1 MNLLA
6 DHNLPFAVA
15 LVLMALVALAQLL
28 GLGDFGDHDIDHDV
42 DPTAH
47 AGVVDGL
54 LSVFGIGRIP
64 FTMWLALFLF
74 LFAGIGVGI
83 QSLAEGLTG
92 APLDRMLA
100 AVLAVVPTLPVAG
113 LLARPIA
120 AIMPKDETT
129 AVTLDALVGRR
140 ATIVTGRAQAAS
152 PARAKV
158 IDHYGHPHFVMTE
171 PQDAGSV
178 IEEGDQILLVGRE
191 GERFYC
197 VALQDRR
204 LAPVD

>member
-1 MNLLA
+1 MSLLA
-6 DHNLPFAVA
+6 DHNLPFAAA
-15 LVLMALVALAQLL
+15 LVLMALLALAQLF
-28 GLGDFGDHDIDHDV
+28 GLGDFGDHDVDHDL

-54 LSVFGIGRIP
+54 LSAFGIGRIP

-100 AVLAVVPTLPVAG
+100 AALAVVPALPVAG
-113 LLARPIA
+113 LVARPIA
-120 AIMPKDETT
+120 WIMPRDETT

-152 PARAKV
+152 PARARV
-158 IDHYGHPHFVMTE
+158 LDHYGHPHFVMTE
-171 PQDAGSV
+171 PNDAGVV
-178 IEEGDQILLVGRE
+178 IEEGEPVLLVRRE
-191 GERFYC
+191 GETFFC
-197 VALQDRR
+197 VALQDRQ